1 MTIKNGLNTE
11 KCEELFGKLYG
22 VECVNE
28 QKERYLNILQEFKK
42 NYGSYEDAFFF
53 SSPGRSE
60 IIGNHTD
67 HNYGKVIG
75 ASIDMDCV
83 GVAKK
88 NNTNKV
94 RITSVTFK
102 SASVIDLD
110 DLAPFKFAG
119 TNDLIKG
126 IIKGMLVKGH
136 KCGGFDLCL
145 TSSVVASSGVSS
157 SASFEMLICEVIN
170 YFFNDDKLT
179 TLEMAKC
186 GQYSENVYWNKASG
200 LLDQMSCGYGG
211 MVTIDFEDT
220 NKPII
225 RKLNDKSLTDNYDFL
240 VVSTGENHAD
250 LSAEYSSMPA
260 EMKSV
265 AKYFGKSV
273 LRECNLEEVLLHTR
287 ELRKEVGDRAIL
299 RAFHYFSENNRVD
312 KMIQSLDDNDFETAL
327 ECIKE
332 SGNSSWK
339 YLQNCA
345 NNDKPSEQGI
355 TLSLML
361 TENYLNKIGS
371 GVCRVHGGGF
381 AGVILVVLP
390 KGKKQEY
397 KEYIKQYQDYP
408 IFDILIRPYGSVNI
422 SKLIEEK

>member
-1 MTIKNGLNTE
+1 MTIKDELNTE
-11 KCEELFGKLYG
+11 NCKDIFCKLYG
-22 VECVNE
+22 AENVE
-28 QKERYLNILQEFKK
+28 KERNRYMDILNEFEK
-42 NYGSYEDAFFF
+42 NYGSFEDAFFF

-67 HNYGKVIG
+67 HNLGKIIG

-88 NNTNKV
+88 NNTSQV
-94 RITSVTFK
+94 RITSVSFQ
-102 SASVIDLD
+102 SNSVIDLD
-110 DLAPFKFAG
+110 DLEPFKYSG
-119 TNDLIKG
+119 TNDLIRG
-126 IIKGMLVKGH
+126 IIKGMLLNGH
-136 KCGGFDLCL
+136 KCEGFDLCL

-157 SASFEMLICEVIN
+157 SASFEMLVCEVIN
-170 YFFNDDKLT
+170 YLFNDDKLS

-186 GQYSENVYWNKASG
+186 GQYSENVYWKKASG
-200 LLDQMSCGYGG
+200 LLDQMACGYGG
-211 MVTIDFEDT
+211 MITIDFKDP
-220 NKPII
+220 NKPLI

-240 VVSTGENHAD
+240 IVSTGENHAD
-250 LSAEYSSMPA
+250 LSAEYSSMPI
-260 EMKSV
+260 EMKKV
-265 AKYFGKSV
+265 ANYFGKAV
-273 LRECNLEEVLLHTR
+273 LRECSLDQVLLHTR
-287 ELRKEVGDRAIL
+287 ELRNEVGDRAIL
-299 RAFHYFSENNRVD
+299 RAFHYFTENNRVD
-312 KMIQSLDDNDFETAL
+312 KMVKFLDENNFEMAL

-345 NNDKPSEQGI
+345 NNEKPSEQGI

-361 TENYLNKIGS
+361 TENYLNKLGS

-422 SKLIEEK
+422 SKLIEDK